1 MNKEL
6 TLIIATDIVVDGRF
20 ARIEELHR
28 TTCADLI
35 KKKSSKAYKMAS
47 FTEFATI
54 EEARAWYDEDDF
66 DEEEMS
72 WQFDEE
78 VNVLPCTKH

>member
-6 TLIIATDIVVDGRF
+6 TLIIATDIVVDGRY

-28 TTCADLI
+28 STCADLV
-35 KKKSSKAYKMAS
+35 KKKNSKAYKMAS
-47 FTEFATI
+47 FTEFSTI
-54 EEARAWYDEDDF
+54 EEARAWYNEDDCDT
-66 DEEEMS
+66 DELG

>member
-1 MNKEL
+1 MTKEL

-20 ARIEELHR
+20 TRIEELHR
-28 TTCADLI
+28 STCADLL
-35 KKKSSKAYKMAS
+35 KKKNSKEYKYAGY
-47 FTEFATI
+47 TEFASI
-54 EEARAWYDEDDF
+54 EEARAWYNEDDF

-72 WQFDEE
+72 WEFDEE